1 MNRKSVVNSAL
12 NIFGFEV
19 KKYGNERYLCDTEG
33 NYLGIIDG
41 PLWSTMTNKGEFSIK
56 MINDEKSRLKYCVSL
71 VNEERAINM
80 AISLDG
86 TKEFEIAVYNEID
99 DSFGRLFI
107 SNRKLN
113 GQITRGDE
121 VSHNFEALVTEN
133 VSKGELE
140 TKVSGVSFDQEFS
153 FSKNRKAKD
162 ILTRDII
169 KKVNLMDLF
178 AENAD
183 VFDEF
188 NKILMNLEEM
198 VPGVKEFILD
208 NSSLGNMMYNEVG
221 SKVLIAK

>member
-121 VSHNFEALVTEN
+121 VSHNFEVSITEN
-133 VSKGELE
+133 VSKSELE

-162 ILTRDII
+162 NLTRDII

-178 AENAD
+178 NENAD

-198 VPGVKEFILD
+198 APGVKEFILD

>member
-121 VSHNFEALVTEN
+121 VSHNFEALITEN
-133 VSKGELE
+133 VSKSELE

-178 AENAD
+178 DENAD
-183 VFDEF
+183 VFVEF
-188 NKILMNLEEM
+188 NKILMDLEEM
-198 VPGVKEFILD
+198 APGVREFVLD
-208 NSSLGNMMYNEVG
+208 NSILGKLMYNEVG

>member
-121 VSHNFEALVTEN
+121 VSHNFEALITEN
-133 VSKGELE
+133 VSKSELE

-162 ILTRDII
+162 NLTRDII

-188 NKILMNLEEM
+188 NKILMDLEEM
-198 VPGVKEFILD
+198 APGVKEFILD

>member
-121 VSHNFEALVTEN
+121 VSHNFEALITEN
-133 VSKGELE
+133 VSKSELE

-162 ILTRDII
+162 NLTRDII

-178 AENAD
+178 NENAD

-188 NKILMNLEEM
+188 NKILMDLEEM
-198 VPGVKEFILD
+198 APGVKEFILD
-208 NSSLGNMMYNEVG
+208 NSILGKLMYNEVG

>member
-1 MNRKSVVNSAL
+1 MNRKSVVNSVL

-121 VSHNFEALVTEN
+121 VSHNFEALITEN
-133 VSKGELE
+133 VSKSELE

-162 ILTRDII
+162 NLTRDII

-188 NKILMNLEEM
+188 NKILMDLEEM
-198 VPGVKEFILD
+198 APGVKEFILD

>member
-12 NIFGFEV
+12 NIFGFGV

-121 VSHNFEALVTEN
+121 VSHNFEALVIEN

-162 ILTRDII
+162 NLTRDII

-178 AENAD
+178 NENAD

-198 VPGVKEFILD
+198 APGVKEFILD

>member
-86 TKEFEIAVYNEID
+86 TKEFEIAVYNKID

-121 VSHNFEALVTEN
+121 VSHNFEVSITEN
-133 VSKGELE
+133 VSKSELE

-178 AENAD
+178 DENAD

-198 VPGVKEFILD
+198 APGVREFVLD
-208 NSSLGNMMYNEVG
+208 NSILGKLMYNEVG

>member
-113 GQITRGDE
+113 GQVTRGDE
-121 VSHNFEALVTEN
+121 VSHNFEALITEN
-133 VSKGELE
+133 VSKSELE

-162 ILTRDII
+162 NLTRDII

-178 AENAD
+178 NENAD

-188 NKILMNLEEM
+188 NKILMDLEEM
-198 VPGVKEFILD
+198 APGVKEFILD

>member
-86 TKEFEIAVYNEID
+86 TKEFEIAVYNDIH

-121 VSHNFEALVTEN
+121 VSHNFEALITEN
-133 VSKGELE
+133 VSKSELE

-178 AENAD
+178 DENAD

-188 NKILMNLEEM
+188 NKILMDLEEM
-198 VPGVKEFILD
+198 APGVREFVLD
-208 NSSLGNMMYNEVG
+208 NSILGKLMYNEVG

>member
-121 VSHNFEALVTEN
+121 VSHNFEALITEN
-133 VSKGELE
+133 VSKSELE

-162 ILTRDII
+162 NLTRDII

-178 AENAD
+178 DENAD

-188 NKILMNLEEM
+188 NKILMDLEEM
-198 VPGVKEFILD
+198 APGVKEFILD

>member
-121 VSHNFEALVTEN
+121 VSHNFEVSITEN
-133 VSKGELE
+133 VSKSELE

-162 ILTRDII
+162 NLTRDII

-178 AENAD
+178 DENAD

-198 VPGVKEFILD
+198 APGVREFVLD
-208 NSSLGNMMYNEVG
+208 NSILGKLMYNEVG

>member
-1 MNRKSVVNSAL
+1 MSRKSVVNSAL

-19 KKYGNERYLCDTEG
+19 KKDGNERYLCDTEG

-86 TKEFEIAVYNEID
+86 TKEFEIAVYNKID

-121 VSHNFEALVTEN
+121 VSHNFEVSITEN
-133 VSKGELE
+133 VSKSELE

-178 AENAD
+178 DENAD

-188 NKILMNLEEM
+188 NKILMDLEEM
-198 VPGVKEFILD
+198 APGVREFVLD
-208 NSSLGNMMYNEVG
+208 NSILGKLMYNEVG

>member
-80 AISLDG
+80 AISLDE
-86 TKEFEIAVYNEID
+86 TKEFEMAVYNKID

-121 VSHNFEALVTEN
+121 VSHNFEALITEN
-133 VSKGELE
+133 VSKSELE

-162 ILTRDII
+162 NLTRDII

-178 AENAD
+178 NENAD

-188 NKILMNLEEM
+188 NKILMDLEEM
-198 VPGVKEFILD
+198 APGVKEFILD

>member
-1 MNRKSVVNSAL
+1 M
-12 NIFGFEV
+12 
-19 KKYGNERYLCDTEG
+19 
-33 NYLGIIDG
+33 GIIDG

-121 VSHNFEALVTEN
+121 VSHNFEALITEN
-133 VSKGELE
+133 VSKSELE

-162 ILTRDII
+162 NLTRDII

-178 AENAD
+178 NENAD

-188 NKILMNLEEM
+188 NKILMDLEEM
-198 VPGVKEFILD
+198 APGVKEFILD

>member
-1 MNRKSVVNSAL
+1 MNRKSVVNSVL

-121 VSHNFEALVTEN
+121 VSHNFEALITEN
-133 VSKGELE
+133 VSKSELE

-162 ILTRDII
+162 NLTRDII

-178 AENAD
+178 DENAD

-198 VPGVKEFILD
+198 APGVKEFILD

>member
-121 VSHNFEALVTEN
+121 VSHNFEALITEN
-133 VSKGELE
+133 VSKSELE

-178 AENAD
+178 NENAD

-198 VPGVKEFILD
+198 APGVKEFILD

-221 SKVLIAK
+221 SKVLITK

>member
-121 VSHNFEALVTEN
+121 VSHNFEALITEN
-133 VSKGELE
+133 VSKSELE

-178 AENAD
+178 DENAD

-188 NKILMNLEEM
+188 NKILMDLEEM
-198 VPGVKEFILD
+198 APGVREFVLD
-208 NSSLGNMMYNEVG
+208 NSILGNMMYNEVG

>member
-80 AISLDG
+80 AISLDE
-86 TKEFEIAVYNEID
+86 TKEFEMAVYNEID

-133 VSKGELE
+133 VSKSELE

-178 AENAD
+178 DENAD

-188 NKILMNLEEM
+188 NKILMDLEEM
-198 VPGVKEFILD
+198 APGVREFVLD
-208 NSSLGNMMYNEVG
+208 NSILGKLMYNEVG

>member
-121 VSHNFEALVTEN
+121 VSHNFEALITEN
-133 VSKGELE
+133 VSKSELE

-162 ILTRDII
+162 NLTRDII

-188 NKILMNLEEM
+188 NKILMDLEEM
-198 VPGVKEFILD
+198 APGVREFVLD
-208 NSSLGNMMYNEVG
+208 NSILGKLMYNEVG